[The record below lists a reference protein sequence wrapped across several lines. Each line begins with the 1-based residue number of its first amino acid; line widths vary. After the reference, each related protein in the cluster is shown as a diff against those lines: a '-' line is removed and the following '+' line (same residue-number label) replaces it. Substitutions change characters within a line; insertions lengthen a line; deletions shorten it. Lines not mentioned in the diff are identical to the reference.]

1 MYDLLLT
8 KLITEGY
15 HWPSNFDKSCFFDLW
30 EFLGVNQY
38 GDVHLFSEAKDFL
51 EVNTEVWDNVLSE
64 EWLMRYLK

>member
-30 EFLGVNQY
+30 EYVGVNTY
-38 GDVHLFSEAKDFL
+38 GDIHLFSEAKSFL
-51 EVNTEVWDNVLSE
+51 GVGEEPQNNVLSE
-64 EWLMRYLK
+64 YWLREYLR